1 MESQAKWFQITREL
15 TSNARTLIEL
25 ILRANCGLTHDR
37 KFQRVKKRTEKF
49 EKIVKRELE

>member
-25 ILRANCGLTHDR
+25 ILKANCGLTQDR

-49 EKIVKRELE
+49 EKVVKREL